1 MRSIFQVIFFFSA
14 VTNEHVKL
22 GWWVKNAHTELC
34 SYSNASIV
42 IAFFSKTILVHG
54 VLFFFKLKRKKFRLK
69 FKTKPIIAPRIIVSL
84 R

>member
-1 MRSIFQVIFFFSA
+1 MHQPAAANSTNEINSPSDFFFSA

-54 VLFFFKLKRKKFRLK
+54 VLFF
-69 FKTKPIIAPRIIVSL
+69 
-84 R
+84 